1 MIHKFKTFFH
11 FAWRFVAFSVSLD
24 PHLTQKNQKG
34 MKRYTN
40 SIWMVALLVIGGA
53 TQVRADGEAKV
64 EPGTQWVDP
73 VAFYELQDVT
83 TADLKRDYDQGDI
96 DVNKVMT
103 KKGVKIYGLK
113 LKPIAVAGHVE
124 GQHQFGELEDA
135 DYSYKFNYQDILGV
149 KGVPLSDAPFCI
161 YSDQFVSRSYKLSY
175 DYNRTITLYHG
186 GPYGNSPSTDSETMH
201 LEAMMNFHDIHLV
214 SADGGVGVSY
224 AMDASGR
231 YEAVRYWNSEKGQE
245 IKASKIMGADP
256 TLGHFIYYQGSQH
269 LLLMLAA
276 DQQENYKIYL
286 SHFRSGGVVDA
297 LTAEQEAQ
305 INRPWARVYF
315 EVTEMLV
322 AETKGLSEE
331 ERTALIKQ
339 GDDLMAWLNGE
350 GDPLG
355 LGEHTDA
362 MTSAVINMLS
372 IISAILVGN
381 SIVSFTGGGAGG
393 SLASMLQKAGG
404 PQPPADPTP
413 PNMDATDPK
422 KKEDEDDDT
431 PPDPNKFT
439 PTNHP
444 DLCNQYLTQQPDGDI
459 VVKSPVTGKDQHYY
473 NQGDGTWISDSGI
486 AYDKEDIENRLR
498 YEAENAGTLK
508 QDYETAQ
515 TYQQRNDEAWE
526 QKKNTSTKWLT
537 DKEAAEMAEAERKQ
551 DMLNK
556 LGLKYHV
563 ADPTEE
569 NIRKAI
575 EEEKQRAKDQLLWAM
590 KRDVKLSAIITG
602 LEVVDKGA
610 ETFVYAAGNALGPGM
625 GAKIRDLYTMG
636 KAVGVASV
644 EAVIDKDKGFDHVVR
659 GVVKGGVGILQHHAG
674 GLVKDLPVG
683 DTWKGLAQ
691 GSIWVGSNSITGALK
706 GYEKAGSDIY
716 EVGEGAQIG
725 LQQKGAAWA
734 ISKAAGIGYNY
745 ASDMEAKHNF
755 LGVAIPK
762 EIATGSGNFNVGKAT
777 GTVAAK
783 TIMAIPDLWKSAK
796 EISQAASNY
805 EIAKNI

>member
-1 MIHKFKTFFH
+1 MRHTF
-11 FAWRFVAFSVSLD
+11 
-24 PHLTQKNQKG
+24 
-34 MKRYTN
+34 
-40 SIWMVALLVIGGA
+40 SIVIFLGLFLVCHTLPA
-53 TQVRADGEAKV
+53 RADGEDKV

-83 TADLKRDYDQGDI
+83 ATDLKRDYDQGDI
-96 DVNKVMT
+96 DVNKVM
-103 KKGVKIYGLK
+103 KNKGVKIYGLK
-113 LKPIAVAGHVE
+113 LKPVAVAGHVE
-124 GQHQFGELEDA
+124 GQHQFGELVDA

-161 YSDQFVSRSYKLSY
+161 FSDQFVSRSYKLSY
-175 DYNRTITLYHG
+175 DYNLTVTLYHG

-231 YEAVRYWNSEKGQE
+231 YESVRYWNSEKGQE

-286 SHFRSGGVVDA
+286 SHFERGGVVDA

-305 INRPWARVYF
+305 IKRPWARVYF

-322 AETKGLSEE
+322 SETKGLSEE
-331 ERTALIKQ
+331 ERKALIKQ
-339 GDDLMAWLNGE
+339 GDGLMAWLKGE

-355 LGEHTDA
+355 LGEHTGP

-372 IISAILVGN
+372 TIASILIGN
-381 SIVSFTGGGAGG
+381 SIVTLAGGGAGG
-393 SLASMLQKAGG
+393 SLASMLQTAGG
-404 PQPPADPTP
+404 QQPPTP
-413 PNMDATDPK
+413 PDAPRMDAPDPK
-422 KKEDEDDDT
+422 KKDDDDEEGNGGT

-439 PTNHP
+439 PTNYP

-498 YEAENAGTLK
+498 YEAENAGTLR
-508 QDYETAQ
+508 QDDTTAKI
-515 TYQQRNDEAWE
+515 YQQRNDQVWND
-526 QKKNTSTKWLT
+526 QKNTPDQWLT
-537 DKEAAEMAEAERKQ
+537 NKEAEWAAAEKKQ
-551 DMLNK
+551 EMLNE

-569 NIRKAI
+569 NIKKAI
-575 EEEKQRAKDQLLWAM
+575 EEQKQRAKDQLLWAM

-636 KAVGVASV
+636 KAVGVAGM
-644 EAVIDKDKGFDHVVR
+644 EAVIDKDKGFDHVFR
-659 GVVKGGVGILQHHAG
+659 GAVKGGVGILQHHAG

-683 DTWKGLAQ
+683 DTWKTLAQ
-691 GSIWVGSNSITGALK
+691 GSIWVGSNSITGALNA
-706 GYEKAGSDIY
+706 YEKAGSDVY
-716 EVGEGAQIG
+716 DVAQGAQTG
-725 LQQKGAAWA
+725 LRMKGAAWV
-734 ISKAAGIGYNY
+734 ISKVASGGYNA
-745 ASDMEAKHNF
+745 ASDFEASHNL
-755 LGVAIPK
+755 LGVSIPK
-762 EIATGSGNFNVGKAT
+762 EIQTDSGVFNVGKAT

-783 TIMAIPDLWKSAK
+783 TIMAIPDLWNSAK
-796 EISQAASNY
+796 EITNAASNY
-805 EIAKNI
+805 EIAKNL

>member
-1 MIHKFKTFFH
+1 MRHTF
-11 FAWRFVAFSVSLD
+11 
-24 PHLTQKNQKG
+24 
-34 MKRYTN
+34 
-40 SIWMVALLVIGGA
+40 SIVIFLGLFLVCHTLPA
-53 TQVRADGEAKV
+53 RADGEDKV

-83 TADLKRDYDQGDI
+83 ATDLKRDYDQGDI
-96 DVNKVMT
+96 DVNKVM
-103 KKGVKIYGLK
+103 KNKGVKIYGLK
-113 LKPIAVAGHVE
+113 LKPVAAAGHVE

-322 AETKGLSEE
+322 SETKGLSEE
-331 ERTALIKQ
+331 ERKALIKQ

-355 LGEHTDA
+355 LGEHTGP

-372 IISAILVGN
+372 TIASILIGN
-381 SIVSFTGGGAGG
+381 SIVTLAGGGAGG
-393 SLASMLQKAGG
+393 SLASMLQTAGG
-404 PQPPADPTP
+404 QQPPTP
-413 PNMDATDPK
+413 PDAPRMDAPDPK
-422 KKEDEDDDT
+422 KKDDDDEEGNGGT

-439 PTNHP
+439 PTNYP

-508 QDYETAQ
+508 QDYDQADRNLAEQHAQ
-515 TYQQRNDEAWE
+515 WE
-526 QKKNTSTKWLT
+526 KESKQLSKDGENYLKW
-537 DKEAAEMAEAERKQ
+537 KHAQEEAERKQ
-551 DMLNK
+551 AILNE

-569 NIRKAI
+569 NITKAI
-575 EEEKQRAKDQLLWAM
+575 EEEKQRAKDQLLWALR
-590 KRDVKLSAIITG
+590 RDVKLSTVITG
-602 LEVVDKGA
+602 LEVVDKTA
-610 ETFVYAAGNALGPGM
+610 ETAVYAAGNALGPGM
-625 GAKIRDLYTMG
+625 GANIRDLYTMG
-636 KAVGVASV
+636 KAVGVAGM
-644 EAVIDKDKGFDHVVR
+644 EAVIDKDKGFDHVFR
-659 GVVKGGVGILQHHAG
+659 GAVKGGVGILQHHAG
-674 GLVKDLPVG
+674 DIAKGLVPGGGAMQD
-683 DTWKGLAQ
+683 LAQ
-691 GSIWVGSNSITGALK
+691 GSIWVGSNSITGALNA
-706 GYEKAGSDIY
+706 YEKAGSDIY
-716 EVGEGAQIG
+716 EVGEGAQTG
-725 LQQKGAAWA
+725 LRMKGAAWV
-734 ISKAAGIGYNY
+734 ISKVASGGYNY

-762 EIATGSGNFNVGKAT
+762 EIQTDSGVFNVGKAT

-783 TIMAIPDLWKSAK
+783 TIMAIPDLWNSAK
-796 EISQAASNY
+796 EISNAASNY
-805 EIAKNI
+805 EIAKNL

>member
-64 EPGTQWVDP
+64 EQGTQWVDP
-73 VAFYELQDVT
+73 VAFYELQDIT

-113 LKPIAVAGHVE
+113 LKPLCGATYVE
-124 GQHQFGELEDA
+124 QFAHITEIGEA
-135 DYSYKFNYQDILGV
+135 NPTFNFGFQDFYGV
-149 KGVPLSDAPFCI
+149 RGAPINEPSFCI
-161 YSDQFVSRSYKLSY
+161 YSDESASRTYTVNYNWETHHDQYQGIWEHWEKNVSTSTLSFNNLHIVPTEGGIGFSYSFNATEHIASQY
-175 DYNRTITLYHG
+175 RNHYHG
-186 GPYGNSPSTDSETMH
+186 YGKHPDDDDGGTRTKDYK
-201 LEAMMNFHDIHLV
+201 FKK
-214 SADGGVGVSY
+214 ADGVDEVMGHMIYFQGGNHLILMIGCD
-224 AMDASGR
+224 AMPLAK
-231 YEAVRYWNSEKGQE
+231 YMKKSE
-245 IKASKIMGADP
+245 IP
-256 TLGHFIYYQGSQH
+256 
-269 LLLMLAA
+269 ML
-276 DQQENYKIYL
+276 Q
-286 SHFRSGGVVDA
+286 
-297 LTAEQEAQ
+297 
-305 INRPWARVYF
+305 RPWSRIYF
-315 EVTEMLV
+315 LVEEILVT
-322 AETKGLSEE
+322 ETKGLSEE
-331 ERTALIKQ
+331 ERKALIKQ

-422 KKEDEDDDT
+422 KKEDEDDET

-508 QDYETAQ
+508 QDYDQADRNLAEQHAQ
-515 TYQQRNDEAWE
+515 WE
-526 QKKNTSTKWLT
+526 
-537 DKEAAEMAEAERKQ
+537 KESKQLSKDGENYLKLKHAQEEAERKQ

-734 ISKAAGIGYNY
+734 ISQAAGIGYNA

-762 EIATGSGNFNVGKAT
+762 EIATSSGNFNVGKAT

>member
-1 MIHKFKTFFH
+1 MRFHMRHTF
-11 FAWRFVAFSVSLD
+11 
-24 PHLTQKNQKG
+24 
-34 MKRYTN
+34 
-40 SIWMVALLVIGGA
+40 SIVIFLGLFLVCHTLPA
-53 TQVRADGEAKV
+53 RADGEDKV

-96 DVNKVMT
+96 DVNKVM
-103 KKGVKIYGLK
+103 KNKGVKIYGLK
-113 LKPIAVAGHVE
+113 LKPVAVAGHVE
-124 GQHQFGELEDA
+124 GQHQFGELVDA

-175 DYNRTITLYHG
+175 DYNLTVTLYHG

-231 YEAVRYWNSEKGQE
+231 YESVRYWNSEKGQE

-305 INRPWARVYF
+305 IKRPWARVYF

-322 AETKGLSEE
+322 SETKGLSEE
-331 ERTALIKQ
+331 ERKALIKQ
-339 GDDLMAWLNGE
+339 GDGLMAWLKGE

-355 LGEHTDA
+355 LGEHTGP

-372 IISAILVGN
+372 TIASILIGN
-381 SIVSFTGGGAGG
+381 SIVTLAGGGAGG
-393 SLASMLQKAGG
+393 SLASMLQTAGG
-404 PQPPADPTP
+404 QQPPTP
-413 PNMDATDPK
+413 PDAPRMDAPDPK
-422 KKEDEDDDT
+422 KKDDDDEEGNSGT

-439 PTNHP
+439 PTNYP

-498 YEAENAGTLK
+498 YEAENAGTLR
-508 QDYETAQ
+508 QDDTTAKI
-515 TYQQRNDEAWE
+515 YQQRNDQVWND
-526 QKKNTSTKWLT
+526 QKNTPDQWLT
-537 DKEAAEMAEAERKQ
+537 NKEAEWAAAEKKQ
-551 DMLNK
+551 EMLNE

-569 NIRKAI
+569 NIKKAI
-575 EEEKQRAKDQLLWAM
+575 EEQKQRAKDQLLWAM

-636 KAVGVASV
+636 KAVGVAGM

-674 GLVKDLPVG
+674 EIAKGLVPGGGAMQD
-683 DTWKGLAQ
+683 LAQ
-691 GSIWVGSNSITGALK
+691 GSIWVGSNSITGALNA
-706 GYEKAGSDIY
+706 YEKAGSDVY
-716 EVGEGAQIG
+716 DVAQGAQTG
-725 LQQKGAAWA
+725 LRMKGAAWV
-734 ISKAAGIGYNY
+734 ISKVASGGYNA
-745 ASDMEAKHNF
+745 ASDFEAKHNF

-762 EIATGSGNFNVGKAT
+762 EIQTDSGVFNVGKAT

-783 TIMAIPDLWKSAK
+783 TIMAIPDLWNSAK
-796 EISQAASNY
+796 EISNAASNY
-805 EIAKNI
+805 EIAKNL